1 MAATNIMMI
10 AGEPSGDALAA
21 ELVAALRAE
30 AEIRGFAAKPEL
42 RCFGAGGPKLAAAGV
57 ELAVDMT
64 QHAVIGL
71 WEVIKSYGKFRR
83 IFHELLDL
91 AEQRRPDLL
100 VCVDFSGFNR
110 RFAHALRAR
119 AVKSNGQWQPRIVQY
134 VSPQVWA
141 SRPGRAT
148 RMAEDYDLLLTIFP
162 FEKDWY
168 AKRAPDLKVEFVGHP
183 MLDRF
188 AGVSSKLKVQGS
200 KSDCDRPTARPEV
213 LLLPGSRAGELK
225 RHLPAMVDAA
235 MQLAAGMDVSFRLV
249 LPSEELAPLVSWEFE
264 RRLGRKVNRN
274 GPPDAKAATACAQK
288 LIPQFQIQVGHLDAA
303 LRSATIALASTGT
316 VTMECAFFKVPT
328 VALYKTSW
336 STYQIGRRIV
346 TVNYLAMPNLLAGEA
361 VFPEFVQDAATGKNL
376 ADAALELLRR
386 PERRAEIR
394 GKLDGVIASLGSA
407 GANVRAAQAIWRLL
421 DPGCGCARD

>member
-1 MAATNIMMI
+1 MVI

-21 ELVAALRAE
+21 ELVQALRAE
-30 AEIRGFAAKPEL
+30 AGSQPTKSEL
-42 RCFGAGGPKLAAAGV
+42 HFFGAGGPRLAAAGV

-119 AVKSNGQWQPRIVQY
+119 AAKSNGQWNPCIVQY

-148 RMAEDYDLLLTIFP
+148 KMADDYDLLLSIFP

-188 AGVSSKLKVQGS
+188 AGESSKFKVQSS
-200 KSDCDRPTARPEV
+200 KSDSDASLVRPEV

-225 RHLPAMVDAA
+225 RHLPVMVDAA
-235 MQLAAGMDVSFRLV
+235 MQMAAEMDLSFRMV
-249 LPSEELAPLVSWEFE
+249 LPNRELVEMALPVCAKELDLKMGWSEEAGELRATGLM
-264 RRLGRKVNRN
+264 KH
-274 GPPDAKAATACAQK
+274 ATA
-288 LIPQFQIQVGHLDAA
+288 QFQIQVGHLDAA
-303 LRSATIALASTGT
+303 LRSATIAVASTGT
-316 VTMECAFFKVPT
+316 VTMECALFKVPT

-336 STYQIGRRIV
+336 STYQIGKRIV

-361 VFPEFVQDAATGKNL
+361 VFPEFVQDAAMGKNL
-376 ADAALELLRR
+376 AEAALDLLRN
-386 PERRAEIR
+386 PSRRAEIE
-394 GKLDGVIASLGSA
+394 GKLGHVIASLGSP
-407 GANVRAAQAIWRLL
+407 GANVRAAKAVWSLL
-421 DPGCGCARD
+421 DSAPAPRG

>member
-1 MAATNIMMI
+1 MAETNIMVI

-21 ELVAALRAE
+21 ELVSALRAE
-30 AEIRGFAAKPEL
+30 AEARSHAAKPEL

-64 QHAVIGL
+64 RHAVIGL

-83 IFHELLDL
+83 IFDDLLKL

-119 AVKSNGQWQPRIVQY
+119 AAKSSGQWKPRIVQY

-148 RMAEDYDLLLTIFP
+148 KMAEDYDLLLTIFP

-188 AGVSSKLKVQGS
+188 AGEGSKFKVQSSKPD
-200 KSDCDRPTARPEV
+200 SDASSARPEV

-225 RHLPAMVDAA
+225 RHLPVMVDAA
-235 MQLAAGMDVSFRLV
+235 MRMAAEMDVSFRMV
-249 LPSEELAPLVSWEFE
+249 LPSEELAPQVFWEFVQ
-264 RRLGRKVNRN
+264 RLKIRPRLT
-274 GPPDAKAATACAQK
+274 GPPDAKTATAYAQK

-303 LRSATIALASTGT
+303 LRSATIAIASTGT
-316 VTMECAFFKVPT
+316 VTMECALFKVPT

-336 STYQIGRRIV
+336 STYQIGKRIV
-346 TVNYLAMPNLLAGEA
+346 TVKFLAMPNLLAGEA
-361 VFPEFVQDAATGKNL
+361 VFPEFVQDIATGRNL
-376 ADAALELLRR
+376 AAAALDLLKH
-386 PERRAEIR
+386 PERRVEIQA
-394 GKLDGVIASLGSA
+394 KLGNVIASLGSA
-407 GANVRAAQAIWRLL
+407 GANVRAARAIWRLL
-421 DPGCGCARD
+421 DPG

>member
-1 MAATNIMMI
+1 MVI

-21 ELVAALRAE
+21 ELVQALRAE
-30 AEIRGFAAKPEL
+30 AGASSAKPTL
-42 RCFGAGGPKLAAAGV
+42 RFFGAGGPKLAAAGV
-57 ELAVDMT
+57 DLAVDMT

-91 AEQRRPDLL
+91 AEKRRPDLL

-119 AVKSNGQWQPRIVQY
+119 AAKSGGQWNPRIVQY

-148 RMAEDYDLLLTIFP
+148 KMAEDYDLLLTIFP
-162 FEKDWY
+162 FERDWY

-188 AGVSSKLKVQGS
+188 AEESSKFKVQGA
-200 KSDCDRPTARPEV
+200 KTASDAPVALPEV

-225 RHLPAMVDAA
+225 RHLPVMVDATR
-235 MQLAAGMDVSFRLV
+235 QIAAEVDASFRMV

-264 RRLGRKVNRN
+264 RRLGLKVNRI
-274 GPPDAKAATACAQK
+274 GPPDAKAATAFAQK
-288 LIPQFQIQVGHLDAA
+288 LIPQFQIQVGHLDTA
-303 LRSATIALASTGT
+303 LRSATIAIASTGT
-316 VTMECAFFKVPT
+316 VTMECALFKVPT

-336 STYQIGRRIV
+336 STYQIGKRIV
-346 TVNYLAMPNLLAGEA
+346 TVKFLAMPNLLAGEA
-361 VFPEFVQDAATGKNL
+361 VMPEFVQDAATGPNL
-376 ADAALELLRR
+376 AQAALGLLQDESRR
-386 PERRAEIR
+386 QAMQV
-394 GKLDGVIASLGSA
+394 KLGQVIAGLGA
-407 GANVRAAQAIWRLL
+407 PGANVRAARAIWTLL
-421 DPGCGCARD
+421 HPSGPGA

>member
-1 MAATNIMMI
+1 MVI

-21 ELVAALRAE
+21 ELVQALRAE
-30 AEIRGFAAKPEL
+30 VEAHAQPVRSEL
-42 RCFGAGGPKLAAAGV
+42 RFFGAGGPKLAAAGV

-91 AEQRRPDLL
+91 AEKRRPDLL

-119 AVKSNGQWQPRIVQY
+119 AAKSGGQWKPRIVQY

-148 RMAEDYDLLLTIFP
+148 KMAEDYDLLLSIFP

-188 AGVSSKLKVQGS
+188 EVQS
-200 KSDCDRPTARPEV
+200 PKSEVQSPKSWPEV

-225 RHLPAMVDAA
+225 RHLPVMVDAA
-235 MQLAAGMDVSFRLV
+235 MQLAGELDVSFRLV
-249 LPSEELAPLVSWEFE
+249 LPSEELAPLVCWEFE
-264 RRLGRKVNRN
+264 RRLGLKVNRK
-274 GPPDAKAATACAQK
+274 GPPDAKAATAYAEK

-303 LRSATIALASTGT
+303 LRSATIAIASTGT
-316 VTMECAFFKVPT
+316 VTMECALFKVPT

-336 STYQIGRRIV
+336 STYQIGKRIV

-376 ADAALELLRR
+376 AEAALDLLKH
-386 PERRAEIR
+386 PERRAEIQA
-394 GKLDGVIASLGSA
+394 KLGHVITSLGSP
-407 GANVRAAQAIWRLL
+407 GANGRAAKAIGGLL
-421 DPGCGCARD
+421 DPPSAPRP

>member
-1 MAATNIMMI
+1 MVI

-21 ELVAALRAE
+21 ELVQALRAE
-30 AEIRGFAAKPEL
+30 AESHGQPAKPEL
-42 RCFGAGGPKLAAAGV
+42 RFFGAGGPKLASAGV

-91 AEQRRPDLL
+91 AEKRRPDLL
-100 VCVDFSGFNR
+100 ICVDFSGFNR

-119 AVKSNGQWQPRIVQY
+119 AAKSNGQWNPRIVQY

-148 RMAEDYDLLLTIFP
+148 KMADDYDLLLSIFP

-168 AKRAPDLKVEFVGHP
+168 AKRAPKLKVEFVGHP

-188 AGVSSKLKVQGS
+188 AAQSPKTEVQS
-200 KSDCDRPTARPEV
+200 PPARAEV

-225 RHLPAMVDAA
+225 RHLPVMIDAA
-235 MQLAAGMDVSFRLV
+235 QLLAAEMDVSFRLV
-249 LPSEELAPLVSWEFE
+249 LPSEKLAPLMLWEFAS
-264 RRLGRKVNRN
+264 RLRLFVDFLKS
-274 GPPDAKAATACAQK
+274 PPNAKDVTHLAQE
-288 LIPQFQIQVGHLDAA
+288 LIPNFQIQVGGLDAA
-303 LRSATIALASTGT
+303 LRSATLAIASTGT
-316 VTMECAFFKVPT
+316 VTMECALFKVPT
-328 VALYKTSW
+328 IALYKTSW
-336 STYQIGRRIV
+336 STYQIGKHIV
-346 TVNYLAMPNLLAGEA
+346 TVKYLAMPNLLADEA

-376 ADAALELLRR
+376 AEAALDLLRKPSSR
-386 PERRAEIR
+386 VEIQS
-394 GKLDGVIASLGSA
+394 KLDGVIASLGSS
-407 GANVRAAQAIWRLL
+407 GANVRAAKAVWRLL
-421 DPGCGCARD
+421 APMPPAK

>member
-1 MAATNIMMI
+1 MAETKIMVI

-21 ELVAALRAE
+21 ELVQALRAE
-30 AEIRGFAAKPEL
+30 AEARSHAAKPEL

-64 QHAVIGL
+64 RHAVIGL

-83 IFHELLDL
+83 IFDDLLKL

-110 RFAHALRAR
+110 RFARALRAR
-119 AVKSNGQWQPRIVQY
+119 AAKSGGQWNPRIVQY

-148 RMAEDYDLLLTIFP
+148 KMAEDYDLLLSIFP

-188 AGVSSKLKVQGS
+188 EVQGPKPEVQS
-200 KSDCDRPTARPEV
+200 QPTRPEV

-235 MQLAAGMDVSFRLV
+235 QQVAAEMDVSFRLV
-249 LPSEELAPLVSWEFE
+249 LPSEVLAPLVFWEFV
-264 RRLGRKVNRN
+264 RRLNIIPSLT
-274 GPPDAKAATACAQK
+274 GPPEAKTATAFAQM
-288 LIPQFQIQVGHLDAA
+288 LIPQFQVQVGQLDDA
-303 LRSATIALASTGT
+303 LRSATIAIASTGT
-316 VTMECAFFKVPT
+316 VTMECALFKVPT

-336 STYQIGRRIV
+336 STYQIGKRIV

-361 VFPEFVQDAATGKNL
+361 VFPEFVQDAATGRNL
-376 ADAALELLRR
+376 AAAALDLLKR
-386 PERRAEIR
+386 PERRVEIQA
-394 GKLDGVIASLGSA
+394 KLGNVIASLGSA

-421 DPGCGCARD
+421 DPG